1 MFTALFFLIALLS
14 EIVGTVAGFGSFVFF
29 VPVANRK
36 QNQPI
41 TQVDLNRA
49 VLRRWNSESVV
60 AVGFTDADASIGQL
74 HRQYLQ

>member
-1 MFTALFFLIALLS
+1 MAYRNEDSLI
-14 EIVGTVAGFGSFVFF
+14 E
-29 VPVANRK
+29 NRT
-36 QNQPI
+36 NAI